1 MDDMALL
8 ILKQI
13 MHMNE
18 KENTSRDNSFI
29 YNKTSLNSNLVFIKT
44 LCSFWITT
52 IERFL
57 KGIGANT

>member
-1 MDDMALL
+1 MALL

-29 YNKTSLNSNLVFIKT
+29 YNKISLNSDLVFIKIFMLILDYNYRT
-44 LCSFWITT
+44 VSEGHWS
-52 IERFL
+52 
-57 KGIGANT
+57 